1 MLKQDK
7 VLHIYGFRIVFLY
20 LTCGEMGK
28 KILVLGGE
36 TGEKILVLGGKLVM
50 STETWLRKCCEHL
63 VTNCFIT
70 HLRKMRRTL
79 MR

>member
-1 MLKQDK
+1 
-7 VLHIYGFRIVFLY
+7 
-20 LTCGEMGK
+20 MGK

-36 TGEKILVLGGKLVM
+36 MGKKILVLDGEMGEKILVLGGKMSKKILVLGGKLVM

-70 HLRKMRRTL
+70 HLRKTRRTL

>member
-1 MLKQDK
+1 MGKKIL
-7 VLHIYGFRIVFLY
+7 VLG
-20 LTCGEMGK
+20 GEMGK